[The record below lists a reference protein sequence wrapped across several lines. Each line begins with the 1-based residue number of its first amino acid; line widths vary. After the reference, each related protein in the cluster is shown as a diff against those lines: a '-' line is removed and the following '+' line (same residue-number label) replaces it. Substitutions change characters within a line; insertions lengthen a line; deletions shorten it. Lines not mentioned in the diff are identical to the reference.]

1 MVVRGRIVE
10 PARSR
15 NTTRT
20 IFQQQ
25 RRSSSPSDTPSL
37 SFRQM
42 LAKKMRAHTHTS
54 AKLRVHHKAA
64 HEPEDSPLVG
74 QGRKGDRHQHLH
86 EVASCRVTS
95 LQFSAATLFACT
107 GLPDSKSQRAH
118 FEDLE
123 EMLALMV
130 AEAETLHCGCCQPT
144 ARFLF
149 LNFAGSAGLSAT

>member
-1 MVVRGRIVE
+1 MLALMVVRGRIVE

-107 GLPDSKSQRAH
+107 GLPDSKSSAH
-118 FEDLE
+118 
-123 EMLALMV
+123 
-130 AEAETLHCGCCQPT
+130 TLRISKKCSPSWSPKLKPCIAAAASQLPDFC
-144 ARFLF
+144 F
-149 LNFAGSAGLSAT
+149 